1 MYVRLYHRVDEKTAS
16 IRFSVNDAYF
26 ANAESLDG
34 ELLATVTGDEFIR
47 RFQGFSDL
55 IRANLALDHP

>member
-1 MYVRLYHRVDEKTAS
+1 MYVRLYHRVDEETS
-16 IRFSVNDAYF
+16 IIRFSVNDAYF

-55 IRANLALDHP
+55 VCTDLPLDHP